1 MKTFLLKAS
10 LILVA
15 FAFGATML
23 NAQDFTYGD
32 LEYSVNYDDITVTLT
47 GHVDGYEATG
57 ALNIPTVAYYNGN
70 GYAVTIIDSYAFYYC
85 EGLTGSLVIPNS
97 VREIGN
103 LAFYRCTG
111 LTSLTLSTSLM
122 DIGDDAFSY
131 CGFTGVVTVPASV
144 GWIGYTPFY
153 GCNGIDGFVVDPNNG
168 DYDSRDNC
176 NAIIS
181 SYDNELITG
190 CKNSTIPNTVE
201 SIAEDAFARCSG
213 LTSITIPGSVTSI
226 GGWSF
231 WFSGLTSIT
240 IPSSVDYIGENPFG
254 GCAELTTIMVEDGNA
269 VFDSRNN
276 CNAIIKTSANE
287 LISGCQNSVIPDDVT
302 RIGDDAFY
310 FIHTLSGEL
319 VIPEQITSIG
329 EYAYEGCSGLTGS
342 LIIPNTVLEIGESA
356 FAHCDGFDGRLVLS
370 DALTTIPSWAFEE
383 CTGFTGSLEIPG
395 GVTTIGTSAFE
406 GCGNFDGS
414 LILSKLLTFVDD
426 FAFASCAG
434 FKDAVALTETPPELG
449 MYPFGGFGSTT
460 LVVPCG
466 CIPAYEGSAWFEQ
479 FTTIHQDCEAV
490 SEDPDLLV
498 KVYPNPTQGHITIE
512 AEQINYVSVYNL
524 MGQKV
529 FESVA
534 SGDAFEMDL
543 GGLEKGLYVIQ
554 IATAKD
560 FLKKT
565 ITVM

>member
-32 LEYSVNYDDITVTLT
+32 LEYSINYDDVTVTVM

-57 ALNIPTVAYYNGN
+57 TLNIPTVVYYNGN
-70 GYAVTIIDSYAFYYC
+70 AYTVTIIDSYAFYHC
-85 EGLTGSLVIPNS
+85 DGLTGTLVLPNTI
-97 VREIGN
+97 EE
-103 LAFYRCTG
+103 
-111 LTSLTLSTSLM
+111 
-122 DIGDDAFSY
+122 IGDDAFDY
-131 CGFTGVVTVPASV
+131 CGFTGIVNIPASV
-144 GWIGYTPFY
+144 EDIGYTPFY
-153 GCNGIDGFVVDPNNG
+153 CCDGIEGFVVDPTNSY
-168 DYDSRDNC
+168 YDSRDNC
-176 NAIIS
+176 NAIIRTYS
-181 SYDNELITG
+181 NKLVIG
-190 CKNSTIPNTVE
+190 CKNSIIPNTVVT
-201 SIAEDAFARCSG
+201 IDEDAFLRVSG
-213 LTSITIPGSVTSI
+213 LTSITIPNSVTTI
-226 GGWSF
+226 GGWAF
-231 WFSGLTSIT
+231 WFTGLTSIH
-240 IPSSVDYIGENPFG
+240 IPSTVISIGTNPFG
-254 GCAELTTIMVEDGNA
+254 GCADLTSITVESGTA

-479 FTTIHQDCEAV
+479 FTTINQDCEAV
-490 SEDPDLLV
+490 SEDPGLLV
-498 KVYPNPTQGHITIE
+498 KLYPNPTQGHITIE

-534 SGDAFEMDL
+534 SGDTFEMDL

-554 IATAKD
+554 IATAKE